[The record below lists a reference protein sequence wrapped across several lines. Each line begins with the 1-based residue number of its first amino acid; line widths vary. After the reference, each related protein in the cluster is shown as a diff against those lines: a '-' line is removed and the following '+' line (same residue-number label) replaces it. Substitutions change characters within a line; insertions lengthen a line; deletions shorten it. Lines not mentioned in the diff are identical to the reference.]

1 MSESNFSRRKF
12 LTNAAALSAA
22 GVIGVN
28 MLSSCSG
35 PKKSNISLVIPPML
49 EKAPDGIPLKA
60 GLIGCGGRGSGAM
73 IDFLNAGPNLT
84 IHAMGDVFQDRVE
97 ECRVKLKNEKNMEI
111 ADENAFV
118 GFDAY
123 EKVIDSGVD
132 VVILATPPHFRPAHF
147 EAAVQAGKHIFL
159 EKPVAV
165 DPAGIRSIMAS
176 GKKAEAMGLKIAAGT
191 QRRHQHDYLEVY
203 KQVMNGA
210 IGQITSANCYWNQ
223 NKLWH
228 RNPQANWS
236 EMEFMIRDWVNWLW
250 LSGDHIVEQHV
261 HNIDVVN
268 WFTNSHPVK
277 AVGFGSRQRRVTG
290 DQYDNFSVDFVYP
303 DGMHLH
309 SMCRQINGTV
319 NNVSEFLVG
328 TNGKTNCANTIW
340 DLNGEKTF
348 AYQYPSEDNGQK
360 PNNSPYLQEHVNL
373 VTCIRKNIPI
383 NETEGIAIS
392 NMTAIMGRISAY
404 TGKETTWD
412 EMMNSGMKLGPSTY
426 IMGEVGIVGTA
437 TVAVPGEAS
446 DS

>member
-49 EKAPDGIPLKA
+49 EQAPDGIPLKA

-84 IHAMGDVFQDRVE
+84 IHAIGDVFQDRVD
-97 ECRVKLKNEKNMEI
+97 ECKVKLKNEKNMEI

-132 VVILATPPHFRPAHF
+132 IVILATPPHFRPAHF
-147 EAAVQAGKHIFL
+147 EAAVQAGKHIFM

-176 GKKAEAMGLKIAAGT
+176 GKKAEAMGLKVAAGT

-261 HNIDVVN
+261 HNIDVIN

-319 NNVSEFLVG
+319 NNVSEFIVG

-340 DLNGEKTF
+340 DLNGKETYG
-348 AYQYPSEDNGQK
+348 YQYPSEANGQK
-360 PNNSPYLQEHVNL
+360 ANNSPYLQEHVNL

-383 NETEGIAIS
+383 NEAEGIAIS
-392 NMTAIMGRISAY
+392 NMTAIMGRVSAY
-404 TGKETTWD
+404 TGKEVTWD